1 MTQLI
6 LIGGLLGA
14 AVAWMITSL
23 APRRLSVAEALDA
36 VRRPPAP
43 PLAGV
48 QRAQHSLAAPLYQL
62 RLPRTQTLLDLAIL
76 ERDPTKFLVTQLG
89 LAALGLFAP
98 TATVAGLNL
107 MGAGIGWGV
116 PLGLCVLLA
125 AGGYLVAELSVHE
138 DAEQRRL
145 LMRYTLAALLDV
157 VPTSLAAGAGI
168 EQAMT
173 STSRNASGWAAQ
185 RIRDALAF
193 ARDNHIPIAQ
203 ALQELGEQTGVVEL
217 EQLAGSLHLAAGEG
231 SRIREALIQRGESL
245 SDRLTADLEARAESA
260 TERMSVPLMALTSI
274 FLLAL
279 IFPAMAAFQSGA

>member
-1 MTQLI
+1 MIQLI
-6 LIGGLLGA
+6 VIGALLGA
-14 AVAWMITSL
+14 ALAWLVTAV

-48 QRAQHSLAAPLYQL
+48 ARAQHAVAAPLYQL
-62 RLPRTQTLLDLAIL
+62 RLPRAQTLLDLAVL
-76 ERDPTKFLVTQLG
+76 ERDPTSFLVTQLG
-89 LAALGLFAP
+89 LAALGLVAP

-116 PLGLCVLLA
+116 PLGLSVLLA
-125 AGGYLVAELSVHE
+125 AGGYVVAELSVRE
-138 DAEQRRL
+138 EADQRRL
-145 LMRYTLAALLDV
+145 LMRHTIAALLDV
-157 VPTSLAAGAGI
+157 IPTALAAGAGI

-185 RIRDALAF
+185 RIRDALAH

-203 ALQELGEQTGVVEL
+203 ALRELGEQTGVVEL

-231 SRIREALIQRGESL
+231 SRIREALIQRGASL
-245 SDRLTADLEARAESA
+245 SDRLIADLEARAESA
-260 TERMSVPLMALTSI
+260 TERMSVPLMALTSL

-279 IFPAMAAFQSGA
+279 IYAAMAAFQSGA

>member
-1 MTQLI
+1 MNTLI
-6 LIGGLLGA
+6 VLGGLLGA
-14 AVAWMITSL
+14 ALALLATTL
-23 APRRLSVAEALDA
+23 APRRLTVAEALDA
-36 VRRPPAP
+36 VRRPPAA

-48 QRAQHSLAAPLYQL
+48 ERAQQALAAPLYQL
-62 RLPRTQTLLDLAIL
+62 RLPRAQTLLDLAVL
-76 ERDPTKFLVTQLG
+76 ERDPTTFLMTQLG
-89 LAALGLFAP
+89 LAALGLLAP

-116 PLGLCVLLA
+116 PLGISVLLA
-125 AGGYLVAELSVHE
+125 AGGYAVVELSVHD
-138 DAEQRRL
+138 DAQARRL

-185 RIRDALAF
+185 RIREALAY
-193 ARDNHIPIAQ
+193 ARDNHQPIAQ

-217 EQLAGSLHLAAGEG
+217 DQLAGSLHLAAGEG
-231 SRIREALIQRGESL
+231 SRIRDALIQRSESL
-245 SDRLTADLEARAESA
+245 SDRLTADLEAKAEAA
-260 TERMSVPLMALTSI
+260 TERMSVPLMALTSL

-279 IFPAMAAFQSGA
+279 IYPALAAFQS

>member
-1 MTQLI
+1 MIQLI
-6 LIGGLLGA
+6 VIGALLGA
-14 AVAWMITSL
+14 ALAWLVTSM

-43 PLAGV
+43 PLAGME
-48 QRAQHSLAAPLYQL
+48 RAQHAVAAPLYQL
-62 RLPRTQTLLDLAIL
+62 RLPRAQTLADLAIL
-76 ERDPTKFLVTQLG
+76 ERDPTSFLVTQLG

-116 PLGLCVLLA
+116 PLVLSVLLA
-125 AGGYLVAELSVHE
+125 AGGYVVAELSVRE
-138 DAEQRRL
+138 EADQRRL
-145 LMRYTLAALLDV
+145 LMRYTIAALLDV

-173 STSRNASGWAAQ
+173 STSRNASGWAAR
-185 RIRDALAF
+185 RIRDALAH

-231 SRIREALIQRGESL
+231 SRIREALIQRGASL
-245 SDRLTADLEARAESA
+245 SDRLIADLEAKAEAA
-260 TERMSVPLMALTSI
+260 TERMSVPLMALTSL

-279 IFPAMAAFQSGA
+279 IYPAMAAFQSGA